1 MLGVLSPCLRNLG
14 CFHSVS
20 SYSCVFVLCWGCFP
34 PAYLFWMLSSCD
46 FLFLCLFPC
55 LGHFCPAYL
64 NLDAFILSLVNPFV
78 QAQGFLYSIPTV
90 RPFFFFLV
98 FSSFLFTD
106 HHDKFLVLVLF
117 LGGLAGDSAKI

>member
-20 SYSCVFVLCWGCFP
+20 SYSCVFVLCWGCFH

-46 FLFLCLFPC
+46 SLFLCLFPC
-55 LGHFCPAYL
+55 PGHFCPDHL
-64 NLDAFILSLVNPFV
+64 NLDAFILSLVNPLV
-78 QAQGFLYSIPTV
+78 QAQGFLYSISTV
-90 RPFFFFLV
+90 SPFFFLF

-106 HHDKFLVLVLF
+106 RHDKFLVLVLF

>member
-1 MLGVLSPCLRNLG
+1 MLGVLSPCLLNLG

-20 SYSCVFVLCWGCFP
+20 SYSCVFVLCWGCFR

-55 LGHFCPAYL
+55 SGRFCPAYL
-64 NLDAFILSLVNPFV
+64 NLDAFILSLVNPLV

-90 RPFFFFLV
+90 PPFFFLV

-106 HHDKFLVLVLF
+106 RHDKFLVLLLF